1 MNEKKITKTIVCP
14 KCGKIIMG
22 RGYPGAIAFARCPR
36 CHTKV
41 FFKFTEG
48 KQQKQIEKIKR
59 RLLSQCP
66 FILVVIVILI
76 SHFMFYNDDLLT
88 LVSYI
93 FLILIFAFFHFDARI
108 PIGYALLMLGL
119 TAIALGF
126 INNENFANQLA
137 IYAYWLLVVGVTCLL
152 IEYLRE
158 QRKLRR
164 RKYSY

>member
-14 KCGKIIMG
+14 KCGKIIRG

-48 KQQKQIEKIKR
+48 EQENLTEKTKQ
-59 RLLSQCP
+59 LLISQLP
-66 FILVVIVILI
+66 YISVVVVIMV
-76 SHFMFYNDDLLT
+76 SHFTFYNDDMLMLSLF
-88 LVSYI
+88 LVLIPI
-93 FLILIFAFFHFDARI
+93 FVFFRFDARI

-137 IYAYWLLVVGVTCLL
+137 IYAYWLLVVGVACLL

-158 QRKLRR
+158 
-164 RKYSY
+164 

>member
-14 KCGKIIMG
+14 KCGKIIKG
-22 RGYPGAIAFARCPR
+22 RGYPGAIAFARCQR

-59 RLLSQCP
+59 LLLLQVPS
-66 FILVVIVILI
+66 ISVVIVILV

-88 LVSYI
+88 LVSFI
-93 FLILIFAFFHFDARI
+93 VLILIFAFFQFDARI
-108 PIGYALLMLGL
+108 LIGYALLMLGL

-158 QRKLRR
+158 QRKLKT